1 VRTICRWDS
10 ARVGISTKEVGMRLS
25 RLFTGVLLAAG
36 VSAVASGEAATKK
49 FNWNPVHGAQD
60 TDVAEGTVVVSQVQ
74 FDLGSTMKGT
84 PIRKSSAKAK
94 VRIDNNGQT
103 DEEVGVAVVV
113 FDAEGNVVAA
123 GSNGTKWG
131 YLSKG
136 DRTYYDI
143 DFPYVY
149 RNLDKAAS
157 FMVTVETRGKG
168 SSKKSKYTSETTTT
182 TTSES
187 EPEPAPKSEAAP
199 PQQKSATA
207 KAEVKTEDLKP
218 NR

>member
-1 VRTICRWDS
+1 
-10 ARVGISTKEVGMRLS
+10 MRLS
-25 RLFTGVLLAAG
+25 KLFMGVLVAAG
-36 VSAVASGEAATKK
+36 VAAAASADASTKK
-49 FNWNPVHGAQD
+49 FNWNPVNGAQE
-60 TDVAEGTVVVSQVQ
+60 TDVADGTIVVSQVQ

-94 VRIDNNGQT
+94 VRIDNNGAS

-157 FMVTVETRGKG
+157 FVVTLETRSKG
-168 SSKKSKYTSETTTT
+168 ISKKTKYTSTTTE
-182 TTSES
+182 TTSEV
-187 EPEPAPKSEAAP
+187 EPAPAQPKKSVATQTETAP
-199 PQQKSATA
+199 PPPQKNAT
-207 KAEVKTEDLKP
+207 VQSEDLKP
-218 NR
+218 NP

>member
-1 VRTICRWDS
+1 
-10 ARVGISTKEVGMRLS
+10 MRLS
-25 RLFTGVLLAAG
+25 KLFMGVLVAAG
-36 VSAVASGEAATKK
+36 VAAVASADASTKK
-49 FNWNPVHGAQD
+49 FNWNPINGAQE
-60 TDVAEGTVVVSQVQ
+60 TDVADGTIVVSQVQ

-94 VRIDNNGQT
+94 VRIDNNGAS

-157 FMVTVETRGKG
+157 FVVTLETRSKG
-168 SSKKSKYTSETTTT
+168 TSKKTKYTSTTTE
-182 TTSES
+182 TTSEV
-187 EPEPAPKSEAAP
+187 EPAPAQPKKSVATQTETPPPP
-199 PQQKSATA
+199 PQKNAT
-207 KAEVKTEDLKP
+207 VQSEDLKP
-218 NR
+218 NP